1 VGKDVE
7 GLIGK
12 KRGTPVRFILGV
24 ILLIFLGAVGIF
36 ALQNMQTVNVQFL
49 KWGVT
54 APVAFL
60 TVVAYLLGMLSGWNV
75 IAFLRRSIRRVTEEP
90 RSQ

>member
-1 VGKDVE
+1 M
-7 GLIGK
+7 
-12 KRGTPVRFILGV
+12 RFILGV

-36 ALQNMQTVNVQFL
+36 ALQNTQTVTLLFL
-49 KWGVT
+49 KWSVT

-60 TVVAYLLGMLSGWNV
+60 AIVAYLLGMLSGWNV
-75 IAFLRRSIRRVTEEP
+75 IAFLRSSIRRVTEEP